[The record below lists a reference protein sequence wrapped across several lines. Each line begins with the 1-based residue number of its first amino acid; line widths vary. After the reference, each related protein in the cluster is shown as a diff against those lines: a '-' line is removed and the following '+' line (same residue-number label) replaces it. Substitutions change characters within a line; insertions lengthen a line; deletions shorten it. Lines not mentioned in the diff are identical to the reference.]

1 MANTLLVGLLQPFL
15 IPTHVSYDIC
25 MDFIVALPPS
35 NQFTV
40 ILVVIDRLSKFAHFI
55 PLKTN
60 FNNNS
65 VANAFINHIVKIHGV
80 SKSIISDRDKV
91 FISQF
96 WKQLFKLQGTALNM
110 SSSYHAQTDGQSEVR
125 NKTLEMYLKCFCFQ
139 NPKNWLQ
146 FLPWAQS

>member
-1 MANTLLVGLLQPFL
+1 
-15 IPTHVSYDIC
+15 

-125 NKTLEMYLKCFCFQ
+125 NKTLEMYLKCFCF
-139 NPKNWLQ
+139 
-146 FLPWAQS
+146 